1 MTLLGQLLLNGIYI
15 GSVYAL
21 LGLSF
26 AVIFAA
32 TKIWHFAQGAVYAI
46 GAYAVLVLVND
57 LGVPLVIA
65 VVASGAVTALA
76 GVLCLRGLYGPMRR
90 VGASPLIVVMGS
102 LGLMVVVENVL
113 ALVFGPSGYS
123 LDLGVVPVVPFLG
136 LRASVV
142 QLVAPGVAL
151 AAVGAVAAFLYR
163 SAAGRRLRAL
173 VNDPELLTLNGVETR
188 RLELVAFAIG
198 SALLV
203 LPATLLMASSS
214 GVSPFVG
221 VAAVLTGAMA
231 MFLGGVDSYL
241 GAALGGF
248 VIGVVENLSV
258 WLLPTEWQ
266 SAVTYALLL
275 CFLLVRPTGLLGRAL
290 PQSSL

>member
-1 MTLLGQLLLNGIYI
+1 MTLLGQLLLNGLYI

-32 TKIWHFAQGAVYAI
+32 TKIWHFAQGAVYAV
-46 GAYAVLVLVND
+46 GAYALLVLVND
-57 LGVPLVIA
+57 LHVPLVLA
-65 VVASGAVTALA
+65 VPLA
-76 GVLCLRGLYGPMRR
+76 GVLTALLGALCLRCLYAPLRR
-90 VGASPLIVVMGS
+90 VGASPLIIVMGS

-113 ALVFGPSGYS
+113 ALIFGPSGYS
-123 LDLGVVPVVPFLG
+123 LDLGIAPPVPLLG

-142 QLVAPGVAL
+142 QLVAPAVAL
-151 AAVGAVAAFLYR
+151 ATIAAFAVFLYR
-163 SAAGRRLRAL
+163 TEAGRRLRAL
-173 VNDPELLTLNGVETR
+173 VNDEELLTLNGVDPE
-188 RLELVAFAIG
+188 RLKLIAFAVG
-198 SALLV
+198 SGVLV
-203 LPATLLMASSS
+203 LPAALLMASSS
-214 GVSPFVG
+214 GVSPYVG

-248 VIGVVENLSV
+248 AIGVVENLSV

-266 SAVTYALLL
+266 TAVTYALLL
-275 CFLLVRPTGLLGRAL
+275 CFLLVRPTGLVGRAL

>member
-1 MTLLGQLLLNGIYI
+1 MTLLGQLLLNGVYI

-46 GAYAVLVLVND
+46 GAYTVLVLVND
-57 LGVPLVIA
+57 WHLPLVVGIA
-65 VVASGAVTALA
+65 AAGALCALA
-76 GVLCLRGLYGPMRR
+76 GVLCLRWLYVPLRR

-102 LGLMVVVENVL
+102 LGLMVVIENVL

-123 LDLGVVPVVPFLG
+123 LDLGVVRSVPLLG

-142 QLVAPGVAL
+142 QLVAPVVAL
-151 AAVGAVAAFLYR
+151 TVVAGFAVFVYR
-163 SAAGRRLRAL
+163 TSAGRRLRAL
-173 VNDPELLTLNGVETR
+173 VTNEELLTLNGVDTD
-188 RLELVAFAIG
+188 RLKLIAFAVG
-198 SALLV
+198 SAV
-203 LPATLLMASSS
+203 LAIPAALLMASGS
-214 GVSPFVG
+214 GVSPYVG

-231 MFLGGVDSYL
+231 MFLGGIDSYL

-248 VIGVVENLSV
+248 VIGVVESLSV

-266 SAVTYALLL
+266 TAVTYALLL
-275 CFLLVRPTGLLGRAL
+275 CFLLMRPTGLLGRAL
-290 PQSSL
+290 PQSTL